1 MKFLFLFMDGV
12 GLGPDDPQHNPLAR
26 AHMPHLHALLGGRK
40 LVAGT
45 APLETER
52 ATLLAL
58 DPNLG
63 VAGLPQS
70 ATGQAT
76 LLTGRNIPQAV
87 GEHYGPK
94 PNPAVADEIR
104 KGTLFSQLNQRGYRA
119 ALLNAYP
126 QGYFDG
132 IQSGKRLYSA
142 VPLAVT
148 EAGLALKT
156 QADLDKGD
164 ALTADFTGEGW
175 RRFIG
180 PADMPVLEGQAA
192 GAALAALAT
201 AYDFAFFEYWFS
213 DYVGH
218 RQDQAEAIS
227 LLESFDAVLGGLLAA
242 WDDEAGLIL
251 ITSDHGNLEELDTR
265 RHTANPVPGLV
276 IGAPA
281 LRARFCASL
290 QSLADIAPAILQ
302 FYPTRKAHT

>member
-1 MKFLFLFMDGV
+1 MAIKFLFLFMDGV
-12 GLGPDDPQHNPLAR
+12 GLGPNDPETNPLIQAR
-26 AHMPHLHALLGGRK
+26 TPNLQALLDGSQ
-40 LVAGT
+40 LAAGV

-52 ATLLAL
+52 ASLLAL

-63 VAGLPQS
+63 VGGLPQS
-70 ATGQAT
+70 ATGQAA

-94 PNPAVADEIR
+94 PNPAVAGEIR
-104 KGTLFSQLNQRGYRA
+104 KGTLFSTLRQRGYTA

-142 VPLAVT
+142 IPLAVT

-156 QADLDKGD
+156 SADLASGA

-180 PADMPVLEGQAA
+180 PPDLPVIDGQAA
-192 GAALAALAT
+192 GRKLAALAAS
-201 AYDFAFFEYWFS
+201 YDFAFFEYWFS
-213 DYVGH
+213 DYAGH
-218 RQDQAEAIS
+218 RQDKAQAVE
-227 LLESFDAVLGGLLAA
+227 LMESFDAVLGGLLDA
-242 WDDEAGLIL
+242 WDDDAGLIL
-251 ITSDHGNLEELDTR
+251 LTSDHGNLEDMTTR

-276 IGAPA
+276 IGAA
-281 LRARFCASL
+281 ELRARFCANL
-290 QSLADIAPAILQ
+290 HALTDVAPAILG
-302 FYPTRKAHT
+302 FYD

>member
-12 GLGPDDPQHNPLAR
+12 GLGPDDPASNPLAA

-40 LVAGT
+40 LVAGA

-70 ATGQAT
+70 ATGQAA
-76 LLTGRNIPQAV
+76 LLTGRNIPEAV

-94 PNPAVADEIR
+94 PNPPVADEIR
-104 KGTLFSQLNQRGYRA
+104 KGTLFSELGGRGYTA

-126 QGYFDG
+126 QGYFDS

-142 VPLAVT
+142 IPLAVT
-148 EAGLALKT
+148 EAGLELKT
-156 QADLDKGD
+156 QTDLDNGT

-175 RRFIG
+175 RQFIG
-180 PADMPVLEGQAA
+180 PKDMPVLEGPAA
-192 GAALAALAT
+192 GQALADLVR

-213 DYVGH
+213 DYAGH
-218 RQDQAEAIS
+218 RQDAPEAIR
-227 LLESFDAVLGGLLAA
+227 LLESFDNVLGGLLAA
-242 WDDEAGLIL
+242 WEDDAGLIL
-251 ITSDHGNLEELDTR
+251 LTSDHGNLEDLATR

-281 LRARFCASL
+281 LRGQFCANL
-290 QSLADIAPAILQ
+290 HTLADVAPAILQ
-302 FYPTRKAHT
+302 FYPPREI